1 MAQNLEID
9 SVDLVILT
17 ELSADADT
25 PYTKVAEKAF
35 VSDGTVH
42 GRMRILKEKG
52 IVRGSTLV
60 LDHVKLGYDLTAFIG
75 IHLDNGS
82 EYANVVRALEE
93 IPEIVEAHYITGG
106 YSIFVKIVCK
116 NTNHLRQVL
125 NDKLQKVNGIQRT
138 ETFISLEERFCRP
151 ISLK

>member
-1 MAQNLEID
+1 MPQNLEID
-9 SVDLVILT
+9 SVDLAILT

-25 PYTKVAEKAF
+25 PYTKVAEKAY

-42 GRMRILKEKG
+42 GRMRILREKG

-60 LDHVKLGYDLTAFIG
+60 LDHAKLGYDLTAFIG
-75 IHLDNGS
+75 VHLDNGS
-82 EYANVVRALEE
+82 GYHNVIAELTK

-106 YSIFVKIVCK
+106 YSIFAKIVCR
-116 NTNHLRQVL
+116 NTTHLRQVL
-125 NDKLQKVNGIQRT
+125 NDHIQKVAGIQRT
-138 ETFISLEERFCRP
+138 ETFISLEERISRP